1 MKQAKKQ
8 GTKQV
13 AINGF
18 GRIGRNIV
26 RALVES
32 PRDDFRIVAI
42 NDLAP
47 AETAALL
54 LELDSTHGRL
64 ACEISHGED
73 FIELDGHRITY
84 MRHREPEACA
94 WGEHGIDLVMECT
107 GIFTSAE
114 AATRHLD
121 AGAGRVLVS
130 APAKGAD
137 ATIVHG
143 VNHDSLTPDM
153 RIISNASCTT
163 NCLAPVAAALHES
176 CGINQG
182 FMTTIHAYTGDQNL
196 VDGDHKDPYRAR
208 AAALNMVPSTTGA
221 ARAVGLVLPAL
232 DGKLDG
238 VAIRVPTPNV
248 SAVDLV
254 FEPTRRIS
262 AEDINAVLIAAADR
276 MAPVMTVTDRPL
288 VSSDFNHDPA
298 SAVVHL
304 DQTRVMP
311 SGMARVL
318 AWYDNEWG
326 FSNRMLD
333 TATTILKL

>member
-1 MKQAKKQ
+1 M
-8 GTKQV
+8 KQV

-18 GRIGRNIV
+18 GRIGRNVV
-26 RALVES
+26 RALIES

-64 ACEISHGED
+64 ACEVASGDD
-73 FIELDGHRITY
+73 FLKVDGHRIAY
-84 MRHREPEACA
+84 MSHRDPEACA
-94 WGEHGIDLVMECT
+94 WGERGVDLVMECT

-130 APAKGAD
+130 APSSGAD
-137 ATIVHG
+137 ATIVYG

-163 NCLAPVAAALHES
+163 NCLAPVAAALQES

-254 FEPTRRIS
+254 FEPARRMT
-262 AEDINAVLIAAADR
+262 AGDINAALTQAAER
-276 MAPVMTVTDRPL
+276 MGPVMNVTDRPL

-311 SGMARVL
+311 GGMARVL

-333 TATTILKL
+333 TAGTILKL